1 MLGSEPKRFDSRV
14 SLWPQACI
22 ISMKASVL
30 TNPLSDMFMSTTCD
44 WVPGTT
50 LNPVRPYCMVVLE
63 QSTGKQEH
71 HVGWSIAT

>member
-1 MLGSEPKRFDSRV
+1 
-14 SLWPQACI
+14 
-22 ISMKASVL
+22 MKASVL